1 MERKGSILVV
11 EDSKTMNNII
21 SKKLN
26 DLGFAVHNAFSL
38 KEADRYLSHNKY
50 DLIILDLHLPDGEG
64 SDLIMDIRSITD
76 TKIIVLTSL
85 KDEYLRDE
93 LFKYGILDYIVK
105 DKNLQY
111 SLEEIIKII
120 KHIQEKDKDRVLI
133 IDDSRFVCKQ
143 VKRVLEPRNYI
154 VDTAF
159 TGKEGLQKLK
169 EENYSLIVLD
179 MELPDIHGTELLQY
193 IREDEKLIK
202 LPVLVL
208 SGTADAETVRY
219 ILKNGASDYL
229 RKPFIFEEFLL
240 RVDLWVDYYK
250 QSKELDYKTQQL
262 EELNKHLEERVKEET
277 QKNLEKDR
285 LLFAQSRLAE
295 MGEMMSAIAHQW
307 KQPLNS
313 LSALLSRTYIKYQ
326 MNNNSIDK
334 EAMDYCFENA
344 NLQIQDMSET
354 INNFMNFFK
363 PDKKKEIFNL
373 YDKIRKTIKLI
384 KPLLTSHNIE
394 LEIDIDKSVYIEGY
408 PNEFGQI
415 ILNMLTNAKDIFLER
430 NIKDRKIKIY
440 SSQDKYSVRIFV
452 EDTAGGIP
460 EDIKDRIFEPYFT
473 TRKAQGT
480 GLGLYISKLII
491 ENYMNGQLSVENT
504 KNGARFEIRL
514 PRIANTLKSPE
525 VAYLSK

>member
-1 MERKGSILVV
+1 MEKKGYILVV

-21 SKKLN
+21 SKKLEE
-26 DLGFAVHNAFSL
+26 LGFYIDKAFSL
-38 KEADRYLSHNKY
+38 KDADKFLSHNKY

-64 SDLIMDIRSITD
+64 SDLIMDIRTITD
-76 TKIIVLTSL
+76 TKIIILTSL

-111 SLEEIIKII
+111 SLEEIVKII

-154 VDTAF
+154 VDIAF
-159 TGKEGLQKLK
+159 TGNEGLQKLR
-169 EENYSLIVLD
+169 ETEYSLVVLD
-179 MELPDIHGTELLQY
+179 MELPDIHGTQLLQF
-193 IREDEKLIK
+193 IREDERFIK
-202 LPVLVL
+202 LPILVL

-250 QSKELDYKTQQL
+250 QSKELDQKTQQL
-262 EELNKHLEERVKEET
+262 EELNKHLEERVQEET

-313 LSALLSRTYIKYQ
+313 LSALISRTYLRYQ

-334 EAMDYCFENA
+334 ESMDYCFENA

-363 PDKKKEIFNL
+363 PDKEKEIFNL
-373 YDKIRKTIKLI
+373 YDRVRKTVKLI
-384 KPLLTSHNIE
+384 KPMLNSNDIK
-394 LEIDIDKSVYIEGY
+394 LEIDIDKSIYIEGY
-408 PNEFGQI
+408 PNEFSQI
-415 ILNMLTNAKDIFLER
+415 ILNMINNAKDIFLER
-430 NIKDRKIKIY
+430 KIKERKIKIY
-440 SSQDKYSVRIFV
+440 TSEEKNNIHIYV

-473 TRKAQGT
+473 TRKNQGT

-504 KNGARFEIRL
+504 DKGARFEIKL
-514 PRIANTLKSPE
+514 PKVKNTLKTPQM
-525 VAYLSK
+525 AYLSK

>member
-1 MERKGSILVV
+1 MNSIGKILVV

-21 SKKLN
+21 ANKLK
-26 DLGFAVHNAFSL
+26 DLGFSVQSAFSL
-38 KEADRYLSHNKY
+38 KEADKYLDKNRY

-64 SDLIMDIRSITD
+64 SDLIMDIRSITN
-76 TKIIVLTSL
+76 TKIIILTSV

-120 KHIQEKDKDRVLI
+120 KHIKKKERDKILV

-154 VDTAF
+154 VETTS
-159 TGKEGLQKLK
+159 TGKEGLQKLQQG
-169 EENYSLIVLD
+169 NFSLVVLD
-179 MELPDIHGTELLQY
+179 MELPDIHGTQLLQT
-193 IREDEKLIK
+193 IREDRRFIK

-250 QSKELDYKTQQL
+250 QSKELDEKTDQL
-262 EELNKHLEERVKEET
+262 EELNKNLEERIKQET
-277 QKNLEKDR
+277 LKNLEKDR
-285 LLFAQSRLAE
+285 LLFAKSRLAE
-295 MGEMMSAIAHQW
+295 IGQMMSAIAHQW

-313 LSALLSRTYIKYQ
+313 LSALISRTYLRYQ
-326 MNNNSIDK
+326 LNNNSIDK
-334 EAMDYCFENA
+334 QTMDFCFENA

-354 INNFMNFFK
+354 ITNFMNFFK
-363 PDKKKEIFNL
+363 PDKEKEIFNL
-373 YDKIRKTIKLI
+373 YSNIRRTIKLI
-384 KPLLTSHNIE
+384 KNVLKSSGIE
-394 LEIDIDKSVYIEGY
+394 LEVDVDRSIYVEGY

-415 ILNMLTNAKDIFLER
+415 ILNMINNSKDAFLER
-430 NIKDRKIKIY
+430 NISDRKIKI
-440 SSQDKYSVRIFV
+440 SAKENNNNIKIFI

-460 EDIKDRIFEPYFT
+460 ESIKTKIFEPYFT
-473 TRKAQGT
+473 TKNSNGT
-480 GLGLYISKLII
+480 GLGLYICKLIV
-491 ENYMNGQLSVENT
+491 ENYMRGGISVKNT
-504 KNGARFEIRL
+504 GKGARFEIKL
-514 PRIANTLKSPE
+514 PKIKQKTT
-525 VAYLSK
+525 